1 MGGIWPNM
9 NEKSF
14 EVNMPAAVADRRTL
28 LTALCQNL
36 TPPAAELYMHEKLFL
51 GGLEKLPRIS

>member
-1 MGGIWPNM
+1 M

-14 EVNMPAAVADRRTL
+14 ESDMPAALADRRTL

-51 GGLEKLPRIS
+51 GGLEKLSRIS